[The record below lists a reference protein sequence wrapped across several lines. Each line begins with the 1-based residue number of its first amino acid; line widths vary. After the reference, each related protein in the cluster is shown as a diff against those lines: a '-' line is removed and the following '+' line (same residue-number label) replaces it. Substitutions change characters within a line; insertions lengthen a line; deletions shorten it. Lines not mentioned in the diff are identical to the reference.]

1 MWNAEHCVAAHQG
14 NCWMNPRTTRGGL
27 SSTTTKQLR
36 SRICEDLVA
45 DLTLPM
51 KDTSS
56 WFYRPNTLGQLR
68 EYMQVQLVVL
78 TALPSPRYSRCQ
90 ESHNSVASA
99 EAATGTND
107 YNKVWDTDTWI
118 VGIGVNP
125 LLSPPKPS
133 QQLQGERSHHLPPQ
147 SLQVERLCTS
157 GQLASSH
164 NLSYISDYKTGKA
177 NGQWWVW
184 RYNWVW
190 KKITF

>member
-1 MWNAEHCVAAHQG
+1 MQNTVYPPTRG
-14 NCWMNPRTTRGGL
+14 TVRMNPRTTLGGL
-27 SSTTTKQLR
+27 PSMTTKQLS

-45 DLTLPM
+45 DLMLPM

-56 WFYRPNTLGQLR
+56 WFCRPNTLGQLR
-68 EYMQVQLVVL
+68 EYTQVQLVAL
-78 TALPSPRYSRCQ
+78 TALPSPRYSCCQ
-90 ESHNSVASA
+90 ESRNSVASA

-107 YNKVWDTDTWI
+107 YNKVWDMDTWI

-133 QQLQGERSHHLPPQ
+133 QQLRRERSHHLPLR

-164 NLSYISDYKTGKA
+164 NLSYYISDYKTGKA